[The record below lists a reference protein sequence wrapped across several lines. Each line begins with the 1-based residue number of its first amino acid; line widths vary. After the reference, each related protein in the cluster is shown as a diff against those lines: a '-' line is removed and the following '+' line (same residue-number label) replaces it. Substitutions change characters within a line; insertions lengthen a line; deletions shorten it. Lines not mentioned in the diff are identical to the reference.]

1 MGRGSET
8 QLQVGCKF
16 KLYNVAL
23 QRLNTYHIV
32 LLPCLQSRLSEAK
45 KYVEER
51 NDGSANVS
59 DI

>member
-16 KLYNVAL
+16 KLHNVAL
-23 QRLNTYHIV
+23 QMYHIV
-32 LLPCLQSRLSEAK
+32 LSPWLQSRLSEAK